1 MTHMQP
7 RRPADLVSRCGFPVA
22 VVLAGAIALGI
33 ASAAP
38 AAPRCTGVPT
48 RGCLLR
54 FPNDFALTKRDAST
68 PTGRRVAFSVAEM
81 PANSSGTHI
90 DPTELNRNDGFSPG
104 EPIIVHVAAL
114 DSQAAFKRA
123 RIVPV
128 NDLAQYMRPN
138 QPLLLLDEATGRRQ
152 IVWGELDANS
162 VPAASRN
169 LILHPAKNLVPGRRY
184 VVVLRNL
191 PDRTPAGLWSTTS
204 PNLRAALRKANVKQ
218 PSVYL
223 TWDFTV
229 ASDKSL
235 TGRLL
240 QIRNN
245 AFAQLGDT
253 NLADGV
259 IAGRPP
265 SYTITSI
272 QDFTTGQDPR
282 IARRI
287 SGTFMVPC
295 YLNQVGCPPG
305 ARFHYSSG
313 APDAV
318 PTQIPGNF
326 QRAAFQCNIPR
337 VAFTSPSRIA
347 LYGHGLLGDH
357 TQIEEDNITAMSAE
371 HDFTFCATDWS
382 GMSKEDIPNA
392 IAILKDLSKFP
403 SLGDRLQQ
411 GILNT
416 LYLGRLLIH
425 PLGFSAN
432 PAFQGTAGHALLN
445 ISHLYW
451 DSNSQGAIL
460 GGAATAVAP
469 DWTRAV
475 LGVATMD
482 FATLLPRSVDFDTYS
497 VIFAPAYPDG
507 GQRLVALSII
517 QMLWDRG
524 ETDGWAGHATTSP
537 PRNTPAHTVLMH
549 VAVGDH
555 QVANAMSDVEAR
567 TIGADAYRPAVDPG
581 RSFDVTPLF
590 GIPTI
595 PHFPW
600 SRSAI
605 VYWDGGPQTPPTPP
619 LNIPNRGGA
628 DPHAFPRSTVAARTQ
643 KAAFLSPNG
652 AVINVCGGRPCHTDN
667 YK

>member
-1 MTHMQP
+1 M
-7 RRPADLVSRCGFPVA
+7 
-22 VVLAGAIALGI
+22 
-33 ASAAP
+33 
-38 AAPRCTGVPT
+38 PT
-48 RGCLLR
+48 RGCLLP

-68 PTGRRVAFSVAEM
+68 PTGRRVAFSVSEM
-81 PANSSGTHI
+81 PANSAGTHI

-104 EPIIVHVAAL
+104 EPIIVHVPSL
-114 DSQAAFKRA
+114 GSQAAFKRS

-128 NDLAQYMRPN
+128 NDLAQHMRPS

-152 IVWGELDANS
+152 IVWAELDANS
-162 VPAASRN
+162 TSAASRN
-169 LILHPAKNLVPGRRY
+169 LIIHPAKNLVPGHRY

-191 PDRTPAGLWSTTS
+191 PDRTPRGLWPTTS
-204 PNLRAALRKANVKQ
+204 PSLRAALRKATVTQ
-218 PSVYL
+218 RSVYL

-229 ASDKSL
+229 ASDRSL
-235 TGRLL
+235 TARLL
-240 QIRNN
+240 HIRND

-253 NLADGV
+253 NLADGIV
-259 IAGRPP
+259 AGRPP
-265 SYTITSI
+265 SYTITTV
-272 QDFTTGQDPR
+272 QDFTIGQDAR

-287 SGTFMVPC
+287 SGTFLVPC
-295 YLNQVGCPPG
+295 YLSQMGCPPG
-305 ARFHYSSG
+305 ARFHYPSS
-313 APDAV
+313 APDAL

-326 QRAAFQCNIPR
+326 QRAVFQCNIPR
-337 VAFTSPSRIA
+337 AAFASPARVA

-357 TQIEEDNITAMSAE
+357 TQIDEDNITAMSAE

-382 GMSKEDIPNA
+382 GMSKVDIPNA
-392 IAILKDLSKFP
+392 IAALKDLSRFP
-403 SLGDRLQQ
+403 SIPDRLQQ

-425 PLGFSAN
+425 PHGFAAD
-432 PAFQGTAGHALLN
+432 PAFQGTGGRPLLD

-451 DSNSQGAIL
+451 DSNSQGAIV

-482 FATLLPRSVDFDTYS
+482 FATLLPRSTDFDTYN
-497 VIFAPAYPDG
+497 VVFAPAYPNE
-507 GQRLVALSII
+507 GQRLLALSIV

-524 ETDGWAGHATTSP
+524 ETDGWAGHVTTNP
-537 PRNTPAHTVLMH
+537 PGNTPRHTVLMH

-555 QVANAMSDVEAR
+555 QVANVMSDVEAR
-567 TIGADAYRPAVDPG
+567 TIGAYAYRRALDPG
-581 RSFDVTPLF
+581 RSFDATPLF

-595 PHFPW
+595 PYFPW
-600 SRSAI
+600 NGSAI
-605 VYWDGGPQTPPTPP
+605 VYWDGGPQTPPAPP
-619 LNIPNRGGA
+619 LNIPNRAGA
-628 DPHAFPRSTVAARTQ
+628 DPHYFPRSTVAARNQ

-652 AVINVCGGRPCHTDN
+652 AVINVCGGKPCHTDN